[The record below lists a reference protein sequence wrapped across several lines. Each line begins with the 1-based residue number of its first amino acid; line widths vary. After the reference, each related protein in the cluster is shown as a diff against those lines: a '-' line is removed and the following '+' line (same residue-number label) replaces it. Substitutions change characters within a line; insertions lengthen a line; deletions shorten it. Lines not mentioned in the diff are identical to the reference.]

1 MTLVPLFNS
10 KICSDLSLGSV
21 LNAILFSKIIAGLY
35 LSEIDFELNDIAN
48 TIEKRIKKLI
58 EIEKYF
64 LLVLGFLLNKYKIK
78 NTTEISSMNKAK

>member
-35 LSEIDFELNDIAN
+35 LFEIDFELNDIAN

-64 LLVLGFLLNKYKIK
+64 LLVLGFLLNKYRIK
-78 NTTEISSMNKAK
+78 NTTEISSMNKAT

>member
-1 MTLVPLFNS
+1 LTLVPLFNS

-35 LSEIDFELNDIAN
+35 LSEIDFELNDIAR
-48 TIEKRIKKLI
+48 TTEKRIKKLI

-64 LLVLGFLLNKYKIK
+64 LFVLGFLLNKYRIK
-78 NTTEISSMNKAK
+78 NTTEISSMKKAT